1 MENARRYWEIS
12 NRFYTGKNR
21 QIRGVSNCKTLP
33 GADVNTDHN
42 LLISIHNME
51 VRKSG
56 RKCKPK
62 SIDLNK
68 LKEYSNNKVQYS
80 NKLGYK
86 IEQYKSNLKFDNV
99 EDIEERWNG
108 IKDIIRKTAEENLEK
123 EKIVP

>member
-1 MENARRYWEIS
+1 
-12 NRFYTGKNR
+12 
-21 QIRGVSNCKTLP
+21 
-33 GADVNTDHN
+33 
-42 LLISIHNME
+42 ME

-62 SIDLNK
+62 SIDFNK